1 MPTLSDAIDEYLD
14 LRRRKKAKS
23 TLVNEE
29 SILRRFLACVGNV
42 NTRTLD
48 QHHFEKFF
56 YDGEDPLVDKLAPS
70 SFNQARSRVTG
81 FVTWLEGR
89 RYTSRRAL
97 LDNVDHQKVVNR
109 ERMRLSATELL
120 TLLDLADHPRDRA
133 TLAIAMN
140 TAARA
145 NEITGIRVGDVRLD
159 EGLIRLDISKTGKE
173 DHRPITADLRHEL
186 ERWFAYYRR
195 DQDVFT
201 LDDDWYLVPSKTHFN
216 RRMSDGTFKHF
227 GDSKLR
233 PSRRMNDPHKIVQK
247 VLAKAGRDSKF
258 EGFHTIRRSV
268 ALLYFE
274 SLRDEG
280 YDGAL
285 QATKALL
292 NHEHAS
298 QTEQYLGLTN
308 ERRKRDLSMKDQP
321 FLSAMVQHA
330 DIIPLKK
337 GLADG

>member
-1 MPTLSDAIDEYLD
+1 MPTLSDAVDEYVD
-14 LRRRKKAKS
+14 LLRRKKAKS
-23 TLVNEE
+23 TTVNVE

-48 QHHFEKFF
+48 QRHFEKFF
-56 YDGEDPLVDKLAPS
+56 YDGEDPLIDRLAPS

-81 FVTWLEGR
+81 FVLWMEGR
-89 RYTSRRAL
+89 RYTSKRAL
-97 LDNVDHQKVVNR
+97 LDNVDHQKVVKR
-109 ERMRLSATELL
+109 ERLRLSAAELL

-133 TLAIAMN
+133 ILAVAMN

-145 NEITGIRVGDVRLD
+145 NEITGIRIRDLKLD

-173 DHRPITADLRHEL
+173 DHRPVTADLRAEL
-186 ERWFAYYRR
+186 ERWLAYYRR
-195 DQDVFT
+195 DQNVFE

-216 RRMSDGTFKHF
+216 RRMPDGTFKHF
-227 GDSKLR
+227 GDSRLR
-233 PSRRMNDPHKIVQK
+233 PSRRMNDPHKVVQA
-247 VLAKAGRDSKF
+247 VLAKTGREPKF

-298 QTEQYLGLTN
+298 QTEAYLGLTN

-321 FLSAMVQHA
+321 FLSAMVHHA
-330 DIIPLKK
+330 DVIPLKK
-337 GLADG
+337 GVADG